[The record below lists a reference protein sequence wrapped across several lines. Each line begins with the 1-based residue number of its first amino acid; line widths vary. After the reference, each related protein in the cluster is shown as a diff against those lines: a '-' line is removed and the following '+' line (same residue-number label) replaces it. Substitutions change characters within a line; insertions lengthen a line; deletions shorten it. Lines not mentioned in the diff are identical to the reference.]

1 MAEAARSGREP
12 RDMHSPCGPVC
23 PVCSQERPPAA
34 LSRQRLVALRPGSAT
49 RTHRTP
55 CRVCPVRADRAQ
67 LICEHSC
74 WTFLDHGGI
83 SNSRAAP
90 RRGCSPLEIH
100 LQTSFL
106 QLHSPQKKTDLLVL
120 EIQTTVTGKV
130 TRSQTENSPNVFG
143 SL

>member
-1 MAEAARSGREP
+1 MTCTAHVGPCAPCVPQSGHQRRSP
-12 RDMHSPCGPVC
+12 DSGPL
-23 PVCSQERPPAA
+23 
-34 LSRQRLVALRPGSAT
+34 LSGLAPLPG
-49 RTHRTP
+49 THRTP

-67 LICEHSC
+67 VICEHAC

-100 LQTSFL
+100 LQTCFL

-130 TRSQTENSPNVFG
+130 TRSQTENVPNVYG